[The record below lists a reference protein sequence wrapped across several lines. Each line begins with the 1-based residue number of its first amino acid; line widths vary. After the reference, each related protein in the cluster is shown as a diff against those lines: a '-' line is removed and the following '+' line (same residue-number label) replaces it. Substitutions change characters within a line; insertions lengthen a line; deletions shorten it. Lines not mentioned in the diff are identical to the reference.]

1 MRQIQNKRGKDK
13 VQLALVL
20 AFCVIALTSIFT
32 IKSNIDKI
40 NDSTANLP
48 VSEKVNTGGSE
59 KSAAGEQSNVSE
71 ASSGVSAASSEAS
84 AKVPVVDS
92 AENNAESDRNQLMF
106 DNPVKAD
113 SATLTNE
120 YAMERLIYSVTL
132 DQYMTHSGIDIEAP
146 EDTQVVAMAEG
157 CVTGVYI
164 DDRYGKTVEITH
176 SDDSGLVSVYSNL
189 STNEMV
195 EVGDAV
201 KEVQIIGGVGSAGL
215 FESLEPA
222 HLHLE
227 MLKDGVYADPQEYI
241 KF

>member
-40 NDSTANLP
+40 NDSAANIP
-48 VSEKVNTGGSE
+48 VSEKVNTGDSE
-59 KSAAGEQSNVSE
+59 KSVADKKANVSE
-71 ASSGVSAASSEAS
+71 AASGASAASSEVS

-92 AENNAESDRNQLMF
+92 TKGNEGASDDKSMF

-113 SATLTNE
+113 SAILTNE
-120 YAMERLIYSVTL
+120 YAMDHLIYSVTL

-146 EDTQVVAMAEG
+146 EDTQVVAMAAG
-157 CVTGVYI
+157 CITAVYT
-164 DDRYGKTVEITH
+164 DDRYGKSVEVTH
-176 SDDSGLVSVYSNL
+176 SEDSGLVSVYSNL

-195 EVGDAV
+195 EVGDTV
-201 KEVQIIGGVGSAGL
+201 KAGQIIGGVGSAGL

-227 MLKDGVYADPQEYI
+227 MLKDGAYVDPQEYI
-241 KF
+241 NF